1 MNTKKWILIVMIA
14 LAVAALV
21 YMGFLL
27 HDLIVEL
34 NAKKE
39 YPVQYE
45 DLIQKYADEYELDPY
60 LVLSIMRCESSFVPK
75 AVSKKGAIGLMQVMP
90 DSGAW
95 IAHKLGEE
103 PFDESALYD
112 PETNIRFACW
122 YIRFLGNRFNGVT
135 KHMIAAYNAGHGSV
149 EKWLGDPAFAT
160 GGALTAIPYP
170 ETDRYY
176 TKVTTAYDMYKKWYP
191 DLFGAE
197 VAPEGGA

>member
-1 MNTKKWILIVMIA
+1 MNAKKWILIVMIA
-14 LAVAALV
+14 LAAAALV

-39 YPVQYE
+39 YPVRYE
-45 DLIQKYADEYELDPY
+45 DLIQEYADEYELDPY
-60 LVLSIMRCESSFVPK
+60 LVLSIMRCESSFDPE

-103 PFDESALYD
+103 PFDESALND

-122 YIRFLGNRFNGVT
+122 YIRFLNGRFDGMT

-149 EKWLGDPAFAT
+149 EKWLGDPAYAVD
-160 GGALTAIPYP
+160 GVLTAIPYP